1 MNVDAQCVETADQH
15 TVSVLTVGLM
25 KKQLMIHDG
34 ALGFINGTYQNK
46 AAE

>member
-1 MNVDAQCVETADQH
+1 MNADTWCVETADQH
-15 TVSVLTVGLM
+15 TVSVLTGGLM

-46 AAE
+46 AAK